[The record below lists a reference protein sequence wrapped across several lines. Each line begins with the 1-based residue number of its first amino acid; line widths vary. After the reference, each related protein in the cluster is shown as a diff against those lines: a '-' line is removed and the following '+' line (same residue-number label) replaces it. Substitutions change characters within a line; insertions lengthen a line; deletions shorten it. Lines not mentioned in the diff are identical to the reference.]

1 MRVLLATDGSKNASA
16 ATRWLARF
24 PLEPATSVL
33 VVAVAPL
40 PVLST
45 GIPSTR
51 DIEEAIV
58 ARAKAAAGAGAAVLR
73 RRWPETS
80 VRVVEGDPREM
91 ILAVAAE
98 WRPDLVVLG
107 ARGLGALK
115 RAFLGSVSTAVVRH
129 SSCPVLVVRGR
140 RPTVGPVI
148 VAFDGSSDA
157 QAAARFLADLPLDA
171 TLTLRLL
178 GVVEPPWAPPG
189 GLSKLGGA
197 VRSALDQV
205 VAERRHELEAALA
218 SIQAEVKGTIVRS
231 GAVRLGRPAEEIL
244 KAARRASLIVVG
256 ARGLGSVERLLLGS
270 VSEQVLH
277 RAPCPVLVVRPPRR

>member
-1 MRVLLATDGSKNASA
+1 MRHTTRGSS
-16 ATRWLARF
+16 
-24 PLEPATSVL
+24 
-33 VVAVAPL
+33 
-40 PVLST
+40 
-45 GIPSTR
+45 
-51 DIEEAIV
+51 
-58 ARAKAAAGAGAAVLR
+58 
-73 RRWPETS
+73 
-80 VRVVEGDPREM
+80 
-91 ILAVAAE
+91 
-98 WRPDLVVLG
+98 
-107 ARGLGALK
+107 
-115 RAFLGSVSTAVVRH
+115 
-129 SSCPVLVVRGR
+129 
-140 RPTVGPVI
+140 I

-218 SIQAEVKGTIVRS
+218 SIQAELKGTIIRS